1 MSTLDFLSLD
11 RVQATD
17 RFRPLARS
25 SMERALREAGAAF
38 EERDGWLVATHVP
51 GQQRRRL
58 AVRDVTHLHR
68 IRESAEGVLI
78 EFSQDEGRAPVVAGR
93 VWGGDGDR
101 PPEETPDV
109 TAGYAALQ
117 IEGPGATTV
126 LRRISEMPLDT
137 LPGAGAVA
145 HIRAWVIR
153 DGDDSYR
160 LLCAQEYGHYL
171 WEVVVDAA
179 EPLGG
184 GPAAWMGESTP
195 ASTPPTRKS
204 RRST

>member
-1 MSTLDFLSLD
+1 MTSLDFLSLD
-11 RVQATD
+11 AVSATE

-25 SMERALREAGAAF
+25 SLQRALHDAGATF

-51 GQQRRRL
+51 GQETRTL

-68 IRESAEGVLI
+68 VRESAEGVLI
-78 EFSQDEGRAPVVAGR
+78 EFAPGEGREPVVVGR
-93 VWGGDGDR
+93 VWGGEGDR

-117 IEGPGATTV
+117 IEGPGATTLV
-126 LRRISEMPLDT
+126 RRISEMPLDK
-137 LPGAGAVA
+137 LPAAGAVA

-184 GPAAWMGESTP
+184 GPAA
-195 ASTPPTRKS
+195 A
-204 RRST
+204 